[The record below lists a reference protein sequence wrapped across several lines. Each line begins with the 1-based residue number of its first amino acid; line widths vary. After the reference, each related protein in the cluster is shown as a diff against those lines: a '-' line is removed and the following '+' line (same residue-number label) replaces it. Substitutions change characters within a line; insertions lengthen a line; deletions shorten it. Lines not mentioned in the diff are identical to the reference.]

1 MKGAIRGPAF
11 AAVLYAAVAEAQAPP
26 GLGTQEFGMSPR
38 ELTQAIEKSEQLI
51 AQCMREE
58 GFQYIAGSYDTVHAG
73 MSADKTLPGVSE
85 EEFVNR
91 YGFGVSTFYTGK
103 PPQLSMDYSPAKT
116 GLGDQNVTIFRNL
129 SPADQSAYN
138 HALLGD
144 NLNATLAVVIEIQDL
159 SLTGGCTRKAVE
171 QVFKPEQLKA
181 DYYNPQ
187 DALINK
193 DARMKVAL
201 GYYQREMKKAGFDYT
216 HPDQIEPDLRARL
229 NALTSGGKLLL
240 EAMSEEQLAALK
252 KLQAYEIAVARKSF
266 QLQEQVLTPVEERI
280 QEELF
285 VRKVQ

>member
-1 MKGAIRGPAF
+1 MKGAICIPAF
-11 AAVLYAAVAEAQAPP
+11 AAVLCAAVAEAQAPA

-51 AQCMREE
+51 AQCMREQ
-58 GFQYIAGSYDTVHAG
+58 GFQYIAGNYATVHAG
-73 MSADKTLPGVSE
+73 MAADKTLPGVSE
-85 EEFVNR
+85 EEFVKR

-103 PPQLSMDYSPAKT
+103 PAQLSTGYSPAKV
-116 GLGDQNVTIFRNL
+116 GLGDQNVEIFQNL

-138 HALLGD
+138 HTLLGD
-144 NLNATLAVVIEIQDL
+144 NLSATLAIAIEIQDL
-159 SLTGGCTRKAVE
+159 SQTGGCTRQAVE
-171 QVFKPEQLKA
+171 QVFKPDQLKP

-193 DARMKVAL
+193 DPRMKSAL

-229 NALTSGGKLLL
+229 NALTSGGKVPL
-240 EAMSEEQLAALK
+240 EKLSKEQLDAFK

-266 QLQEQVLTPVEERI
+266 QLQEEVLTPVEERI
-280 QEELF
+280 QQELF
-285 VRKVQ
+285 ARKVQ